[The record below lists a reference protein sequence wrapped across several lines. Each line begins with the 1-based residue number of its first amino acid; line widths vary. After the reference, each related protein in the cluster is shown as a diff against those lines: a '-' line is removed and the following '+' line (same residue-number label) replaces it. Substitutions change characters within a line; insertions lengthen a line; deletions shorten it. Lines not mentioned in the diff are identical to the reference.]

1 MGQTVASEP
10 VGDGRAACRTDPTG
24 TDGGA
29 AASRPDARRVGK
41 ASGYALAVVMVVV
54 TTAIG
59 WMARTW
65 IGVPDVEM
73 LYLLAVVVSA
83 ARWGRGPSI
92 ASAAL
97 SVVAYDVFFV
107 PPHFTLAV
115 ADARYLLTFAVMFG
129 AGYVVSS
136 LTHQIRRQ
144 EQEAKA
150 REERT
155 AALAWEAKQAAVVA
169 KTEQLRSSLLS
180 SVSHDLRTPLASI
193 TGAATTLRHEVL
205 SESAR
210 EELAETIC
218 EEAERLE
225 RQLSNLLDMTRLDS
239 GAVVAR
245 KEWVPLEEIV
255 GGALTRLEARLGA
268 RKVDTSLAEDLPMV
282 PVDPVLMQQL
292 FVNLFENASKY
303 TPADTV
309 IEVSAVREGSQ
320 AVVVEVSDH
329 GAGLPAGE
337 EEAVFERFH
346 RGPHS
351 EVPGAGLGLSI
362 CRAIAQAHGGALT
375 ARNLSRGGACFRLMI
390 PVEGAP
396 PEMLPDE
403 PDEEGP

>member
-1 MGQTVASEP
+1 MGQVACKQADDPGASSETDLP
-10 VGDGRAACRTDPTG
+10 RTDPSARAARSEVRRLG
-24 TDGGA
+24 T
-29 AASRPDARRVGK
+29 
-41 ASGYALAVVMVVV
+41 ASGYALSLASVVA

-59 WMARTW
+59 WVARTW

-73 LYLLAVVVSA
+73 LYLLAVVISA

-129 AGYVVSS
+129 AGYVVSR
-136 LTHQIRRQ
+136 LTHQVRRR
-144 EQEAKA
+144 EQGAKA

-180 SVSHDLRTPLASI
+180 SVSHDLRTPLAAI

-205 SESAR
+205 SAGAR

-303 TPADTV
+303 TPSDTV
-309 IEVSAVREGSQ
+309 IEVSAVREGSK

-329 GAGLPAGE
+329 GVGLPAGE

-346 RGPHS
+346 RGPHG

-362 CRAIAQAHGGALT
+362 CRAIAQAHGGSLT
-375 ARNLSRGGACFRLMI
+375 AHNLARGGACFRLLI